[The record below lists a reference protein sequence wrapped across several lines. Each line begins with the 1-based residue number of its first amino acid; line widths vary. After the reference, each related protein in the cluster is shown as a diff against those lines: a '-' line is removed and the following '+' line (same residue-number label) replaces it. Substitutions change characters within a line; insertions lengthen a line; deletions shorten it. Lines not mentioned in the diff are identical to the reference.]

1 MVIRRT
7 GELGALTKT
16 NTEREEARERGWKLL
31 EIKSELKLSL
41 HPLGAMNEA
50 EHRIVIECLFWK
62 MII

>member
-7 GELGALTKT
+7 GELGALT

-41 HPLGAMNEA
+41 HPLGATNEA
-50 EHRIVIECLFWK
+50 EH
-62 MII
+62 